1 MHRKM
6 TITIDEAVYA
16 GLHKVIGRGN
26 ISQFLEGLARPHVL
40 KEGEATH
47 LDNPGVIFLDGSD
60 KKTIAIL
67 FEQPAMD
74 DQHLVS
80 WLQNHESVPL
90 LSSPR

>member
-40 KEGEATH
+40 KEDSLDAGYQAMAADTAREAEASEWCNVLIRDVANET
-47 LDNPGVIFLDGSD
+47 
-60 KKTIAIL
+60 
-67 FEQPAMD
+67 
-74 DQHLVS
+74 
-80 WLQNHESVPL
+80 
-90 LSSPR
+90 R